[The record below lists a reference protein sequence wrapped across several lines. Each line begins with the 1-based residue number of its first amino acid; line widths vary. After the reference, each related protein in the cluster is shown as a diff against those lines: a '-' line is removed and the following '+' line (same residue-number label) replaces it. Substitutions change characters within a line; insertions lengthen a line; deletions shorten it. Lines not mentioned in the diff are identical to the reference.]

1 MKLQQNQVWRLHD
14 QYIRIVNLERLCVDY
29 KTMSDLSIKSGTHRR
44 ITKKEFCRMLK
55 GAVLLTPEE
64 NRALKA
70 IMETKTEDDST
81 NTETAID
88 NIADD
93 AEPTC

>member
-29 KTMSDLSIKSGTHRR
+29 KTLTDLANRTGIHRR

-64 NRALKA
+64 NRALNA
-70 IMETKTEDDST
+70 VLQV
-81 NTETAID
+81 N
-88 NIADD
+88 
-93 AEPTC
+93 AEEPPEPKITDELPVENV